1 MVLIVGAYGGARGFR
16 ALHIAAQSG
25 HVEAQRDDGR
35 RLMQTWRLKMLM
47 ERGRCISRRSVGVPV
62 TGAQAVCNS

>member
-35 RLMQTWRLKMLM
+35 RLKMLM